1 MHVSDGLDSSMRAV
15 SRIAAAHADD
25 VDRASRMPEEAIRAL
40 QAERLMGALV
50 PSRFGGPDRPMGQS
64 LSRVASV
71 CHALG
76 QSCGASAMIYA
87 MHQIQVACLVAHGA
101 ESTWHQTLM
110 RRICDEQLL
119 LGSVT
124 SEAGTGGN
132 IHASICA
139 VDVNDDGARLQKNA
153 TTISYGAYAD
163 ALLITARRNSG
174 AAGND
179 QVMVVAMRNDCT
191 LDKTSNWDA
200 MGMRGTCS
208 EGFTLRFTGSGQ
220 QILPTPFAD
229 IAGQTMLPVSHLL
242 WASVWLGIA
251 TDAMNRARA
260 YLRQQLRGGGN
271 IASMSHRLA
280 RGVGLLHLIQSRLSQ
295 ALRDYDAVFPANGV
309 QLPLS
314 LTADMNSLKTTASE
328 LCLEAAQHA
337 FMVCGIHGYKNG
349 TEFSLGRHL
358 RDLMS
363 APVMINNDRMLESTG
378 NLLLMQRPSL
388 GVL

>member
-1 MHVSDGLDSSMRAV
+1 MYVSNDLDSAVLAV
-15 SRIAAAHADD
+15 SRTAADHADD
-25 VDRASRMPEEAIRAL
+25 VDRSSRMPEETIRAL
-40 QAERLMGALV
+40 RAERLMGALV
-50 PSRFGGPDRPMGQS
+50 PVRFGGDGRS
-64 LSRVASV
+64 LSQVASV
-71 CHALG
+71 CHTLG

-101 ESTWHQTLM
+101 EGAWHQALM
-110 RRICDEQLL
+110 RRISDEQLL

-124 SEAGTGGN
+124 SEVGSGGN

-139 VDVNDDGARLQKNA
+139 VEVDDGRAQLRKDA
-153 TTISYGAYAD
+153 TTISYGAHAD
-163 ALLITARRNSG
+163 VLLITARRNAE
-174 AAGND
+174 AAAND
-179 QVMVVAMRNDCT
+179 QVMVVAMRDDCT

-208 EGFTLRFTGSGQ
+208 EGFKLRFAGSEQ
-220 QILPTPFAD
+220 QILRTPFAD

-242 WASVWLGIA
+242 WCSVWLGIA

-260 YLRQQLRGGGN
+260 YVRQQLRSGGN
-271 IASMSHRLA
+271 ISTMSHRLA
-280 RGVGLLHLIQSRLSQ
+280 RGVGLLQLIQSRLSR
-295 ALRDYDAVFPANGV
+295 ALRDYDTVFPASSV
-309 QLPLS
+309 QVPLG
-314 LTADMNSLKTTASE
+314 LTADMNSLKTTTSE
-328 LCLEAAQHA
+328 LCLEAVQHA
-337 FMVCGIHGYKNG
+337 FMVCGIQGYKNG
-349 TEFSLGRHL
+349 TEFSLGRHV